1 MCERQRRLA
10 AATFV
15 SVRPVA
21 AMVIGS
27 PNARVNR
34 FRKYPV
40 NPRKM
45 GISCMSLVA
54 RPLRRLRTVH
64 PDI

>member
-1 MCERQRRLA
+1 VRA
-10 AATFV
+10 GAATGRGNV
-15 SVRPVA
+15 LPGLPVA

-34 FRKYPV
+34 FLKFPR
-40 NPRKM
+40 NPRET
-45 GISCMSLVA
+45 GTSRIP
-54 RPLRRLRTVH
+54 PLRRPVKYLRTIH